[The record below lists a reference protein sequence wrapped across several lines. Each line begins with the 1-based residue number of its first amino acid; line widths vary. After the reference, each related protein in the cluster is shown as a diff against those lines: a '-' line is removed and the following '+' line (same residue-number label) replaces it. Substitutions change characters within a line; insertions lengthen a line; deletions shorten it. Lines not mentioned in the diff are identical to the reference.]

1 MVRRKIVDREN
12 NIRVCRENRVIVK
25 SNGYS
30 FKGKKVSFDHRLKEH
45 QQVIVLS
52 PEKIRSI
59 IADEDDRFEK
69 TFYASDRCQFRLT
82 NQDSLSVQSDLV
94 LNFANAVHPGGG
106 YLTGANA
113 QEEALCRQSTL
124 YASISSREAAEMYIF
139 NRESHS
145 STDSDY
151 MLLSPC
157 VEVFRDVDCNLL
169 SKPYTTAVITAPAP
183 DLHGR
188 GAGVSETDL
197 CILMTERIRNL
208 LYAAAYYGY
217 RNITLGAWGC
227 GAFGHNPY
235 DMARHFR
242 KVLIGEKMYEFFDS
256 VTFAILDK
264 TKKSNNYIAFE
275 QVFSDVL
282 ADSEKPKSRKAG
294 YILTSRPFPVCN
306 HVKDITKNNIG
317 FAQGVFSDGTPFEA
331 ELWTDSNGG
340 KTLTVVIPAFY
351 EEKTDKAFG
360 TVQKVSENI
369 VSFRHKVSAQ
379 DNSVLCIGMTDDG
392 EEENFEV
399 IQGYSMYLEENGVLR
414 FTDCGRNGSILYAT
428 DIAGGRL
435 AVIHTYLGSDDNVIA
450 ETDLEFNSYLENYFI

>member
-69 TFYASDRCQFRLT
+69 TFYASDSCQFRLT

-106 YLTGANA
+106 YLSGANA

-124 YASISSREAAEMYIF
+124 YASISSGKASEMYIF
-139 NRESHS
+139 NRESNS
-145 STDSDY
+145 PADSDY

-157 VEVFRDVDCNLL
+157 VEVFRDVACNLL
-169 SKPYTTAVITAPAP
+169 PKPYTTAVITAPAP
-183 DLHGR
+183 DLYGR
-188 GAGVSETDL
+188 GAGISGTDL
-197 CILMTERIRNL
+197 CVLMTERICNL

-235 DMARHFR
+235 DMAGYFR
-242 KVLIGEKMYEFFDS
+242 KVLIEEKMSEFFDS

-264 TKKSNNYIAFE
+264 TKKSDNYIAFE

-282 ADSEKPKSRKAG
+282 AESGKPKSRKAG
-294 YILTSRPFPVCN
+294 YILTCCPFPVCN

-317 FAQGVFSDGTPFEA
+317 FAQGVFSDGIPFEA

-340 KTLTVVIPAFY
+340 KTLTVVMPAFH
-351 EEKTDKAFG
+351 EEKNDKVFG
-360 TVQKVSENI
+360 TVRKAGENI
-369 VSFRHKVSAQ
+369 VSFRHRVSAE
-379 DNSVLCIGMTDDG
+379 DHSVLCIGMTDDG

-399 IQGYSMYLEENGVLR
+399 IQLYSEYLEEKGILR
-414 FTDCGRNGSILYAT
+414 FTDCRRNGSVLYAT
-428 DIAGGRL
+428 DISGNRL
-435 AVIHTYLGSDDNVIA
+435 AVINTALGADDDAIA
-450 ETDLEFNSYLENYFI
+450 ETDLKFNSFFDNYFI